1 MKIYKIAQE
10 GTDLLRREPGKIT
23 LEILKQFPA
32 YRRYLSDKAKKAA
45 ETRKQRRAAKNS
57 HSTQL
62 YDTKRD
68 PDQRFTFRDNVKR
81 WPN

>member
-32 YRRYLSDKAKKAA
+32 YRRYLSEKAKKAA

-57 HSTQL
+57 PSTQL
-62 YDTKRD
+62 
-68 PDQRFTFRDNVKR
+68 
-81 WPN
+81 